1 MKEPYSISMELLLV
15 ALGLLIMLVIVANY
29 VDTTIALIL
38 APFFIYFL
46 WTYMQENSVSFF

>member
-1 MKEPYSISMELLLV
+1 MELLLV